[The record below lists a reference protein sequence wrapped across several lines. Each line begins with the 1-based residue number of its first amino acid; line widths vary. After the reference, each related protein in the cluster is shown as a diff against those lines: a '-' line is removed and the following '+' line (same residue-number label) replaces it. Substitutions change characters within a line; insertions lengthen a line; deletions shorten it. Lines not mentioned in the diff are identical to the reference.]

1 MLFYK
6 IKIHACCH
14 DNVLR
19 GEVMDIKKLLGKR
32 IQEIRKSKKLTQE
45 QVAEII
51 EMEPASL
58 SNIENGKYYPTAENL
73 EKILAVLEIKPSEL
87 FVFEHLAPKEE
98 LLTEMTA
105 LMQNNDKL
113 TRLMYKFF
121 QLVK

>member
-1 MLFYK
+1 
-6 IKIHACCH
+6 
-14 DNVLR
+14 
-19 GEVMDIKKLLGKR
+19 MDIKKLLGKR
-32 IQEIRKSKKLTQE
+32 IQEIRKFKKLTQE

-73 EKILAVLEIKPSEL
+73 EKILSALETKPSEL
-87 FVFEHLAPKEE
+87 FAFEHLAPKEE
-98 LLTEMTA
+98 LLSEMN
-105 LMQNNDKL
+105 LSMQDNEKL

>member
-1 MLFYK
+1 
-6 IKIHACCH
+6 
-14 DNVLR
+14 
-19 GEVMDIKKLLGKR
+19 MDIKKLLGKR

-73 EKILAVLEIKPSEL
+73 EKILTVLETKPSEL
-87 FVFEHLAPKEE
+87 FIIEHLAPKEE
-98 LLTEMTA
+98 LLTEMNA
-105 LMQNNDKL
+105 LMQDNDKL

>member
-1 MLFYK
+1 
-6 IKIHACCH
+6 
-14 DNVLR
+14 
-19 GEVMDIKKLLGKR
+19 MDIKKLLGKR
-32 IQEIRKSKKLTQE
+32 IQEIRKSKKMTQE

-73 EKILAVLEIKPSEL
+73 EKILNALETKPSEL
-87 FVFEHLAPKEE
+87 FIIEHLASNDE
-98 LLTEMTA
+98 LLNEMH
-105 LMQNNDKL
+105 LSMQKDENL